1 MNKQYALSR
10 GFAMSQNKNLVMLLV
25 FLAAAFLAF
34 AEVPTSLTY
43 QGKLVEGGQPVDG
56 TRAIGFRLYVD
67 TGDDGFTGSPGD
79 DLAWEQ
85 APTTVSVNHGIFSW
99 ELAFTGGFTGTYLE
113 IQDIFGAGH
122 DLYLQVHVGPAGSA
136 WGACTPLIPA
146 DKITTQGFA
155 FGIADKAVTP
165 AKLADG
171 SAVGQLLQYNGTAWV
186 LVDGSGLGNVAD
198 GTIDGQT
205 ARWNNTSGQWEASD
219 VLTNDG
225 SDLAVT
231 GDLTITGE
239 AGYSDVA
246 DMGTDEADLVHKK
259 YVDDLVATAGD
270 DWGSQVVETDASLTG
285 DGVTL
290 TELGIATD
298 GVNETHVNWGLGA
311 DQVSAEDLLYDN
323 TTSGLAASDVQ
334 DALDEIADGGSA
346 NYWGVEGNDA
356 TSVASNFI
364 GTINNTGL
372 AFRTND
378 TERMRL
384 QNSGQ
389 LTIGSTTAGGKLDV
403 HQTSANDV
411 ARFINYGDPSNI
423 RMRRTQGTQAS
434 PTATSGANT
443 ILGRFYAE
451 GYDGSGFTS
460 AAALEFVTDAT
471 GGASDDMPGRISF
484 LTTPDGTGALEERM
498 RIRNNGFV
506 GINKTDPASYLDVGG
521 DANVDGN
528 LTVGGKLG
536 LDGHDPAP
544 AGAVGEIYVNSADG
558 KLYYHNG
565 TIWEEVATG
574 AIATSLQDAYIGGN
588 TITTAV
594 DADPVVINAGGSG
607 AEALYVGGTG
617 GGNAIKTNGHLWME
631 TGNLAMDD
639 GHINVTDAYNGGSVL
654 FVEQTGSNRVATFS
668 NNAMSMSPAVYIN
681 NSGGSYAL
689 QTSSGNVVV
698 DNGALWLDGL
708 ARIDGEVIVRDA
720 TDATTFYVNNT
731 TGQTQIEGKLAV
743 RESDDD
749 VFNVDGTSGQI
760 WTGGD
765 IYSEG
770 MIHVQ
775 ESGSD
780 VATIHGTS
788 GDFWTRGSI
797 YFEGTTEDVNET
809 RLTVIDPTAPR
820 TITFPNESGTV
831 LLDATL
837 SENDPV
843 VTAEVGIIVSDG
855 TNISSITNNSA
866 NWNTAFSWGDHSLV
880 GYLTSADLDDYWNTS
895 DFTASDITN
904 WNTAYGWGDHS
915 LEGYLTSETDPIFN
929 AWLATPPNVSV
940 FTNDAGYITIAD
952 VVGTNIAQG
961 TRTATTVPVTS
972 STGSDATLDIATTAL
987 AGVMSA
993 ADKTKLDGIEAGA
1006 TGNQDIELTG
1016 DDLGLTGS
1024 AVTVDLS
1031 PYMDNTDA
1039 QTLSVGAGTVTTSL
1053 IQLTGSSNDVTL
1065 EAGSNVTLSE
1075 AGNTI
1080 TIAST
1085 DNDTWQANTQAQ
1097 NGYVTAGGA
1106 NNNMVW
1112 KTDGSGAPA
1121 WRADNVND
1129 ADADPTNEYNTS
1141 MGWNAG
1147 TNTVSVT
1154 DGGGAKSI
1162 EITGFMESTTDNW
1175 VNESG
1180 DAMTGQLD
1188 MTGYTG
1194 APFVLDAGNAVMVS
1208 NLNADLLDG
1217 QHWSDIQAWVNANDD
1232 NTTYSA
1238 GSGIDIT
1245 GTTISNTAPDQTVG
1259 LSAGTGIAV
1268 AGTYPNFTITNT
1280 APSSGGTVTSVTAS
1294 SPLASSGGATPNIT
1308 INQANGTQN
1317 GYLTSADWNTFNNKL
1332 ESGDNISELV
1342 NDEGYITL
1350 ADVAGTNIAQG
1361 TRTATTVPVT
1371 SSTGSDAT
1379 LDIATTALAG
1389 VMSAADKTKLDG
1401 IANGANNY
1409 VHPNHTGDVTSSGDG
1424 ATVIANDAV
1433 TNAKLANMAANTI
1446 KGRISTAGDPQ
1457 DLTAT
1462 QVRTI
1467 LNVADGANNYVHPNH
1482 TGDVTSSGDGATVI
1496 ANNAV
1501 TYAKM
1506 QTVSAQR
1513 LLGNP
1518 TASAAVPSE
1527 ITVSTGLNLSLA
1539 GVLTAT
1545 GSGGTVTNIATNNGI
1560 TGGPITGTGTI
1571 GLTGQALALHNLA
1584 SNGMIARTGSGTV
1597 AARTI
1602 TWSGNGGSV
1611 TNGNGVSGNPTISL
1625 SIGTGATQVAAGNH
1639 GHTNMVTGTG
1649 TAGYT
1654 ARWATSATLE
1664 ASSIQDNGAGNIGIN
1679 RSPSA
1684 TYRLVAENGSNAKA
1698 YLAGN
1703 TWGVYGE
1710 GDGAGVYGVT
1720 GSGPP
1725 YTYGILGH
1733 GSLSCGVYGSSPTYG
1748 VRGNSLTGT
1757 GVYGEG
1763 STNGVYGSGT
1773 TTGVRGEG
1781 STYGVRGEGTY
1792 GVYGSGTVGATR
1804 YGIYGTASGGTIN
1817 WAGYFNGNVATN
1829 GYLNIQNITAPGA
1842 GNRLYANSG
1851 NLYWDGTLLNTGGA
1865 TPGGANTQ
1873 VQYNNS
1879 GTFAGSADF
1888 TWNNS
1893 TKVLT
1898 VGGANPITINGTTG
1912 KIDCKTVDP
1921 VIEIEGE
1928 KYATYN
1934 WDGIGLRTDVV
1945 GVAQLTN
1952 GEFRVD
1958 MAKQPKAS
1966 DLWLFYHA
1974 VAETSIIPF
1983 VTPQD
1988 PVILMARVEGS
1999 ELVVRSISGE
2009 ENARFGYRLS
2019 GVRIDMVGTQEEIN
2033 IRTDDPFPHIKVTD
2047 YDKNGS
2053 KLK

>member
-1 MNKQYALSR
+1 
-10 GFAMSQNKNLVMLLV
+10 
-25 FLAAAFLAF
+25 
-34 AEVPTSLTY
+34 
-43 QGKLVEGGQPVDG
+43 
-56 TRAIGFRLYVD
+56 
-67 TGDDGFTGSPGD
+67 
-79 DLAWEQ
+79 
-85 APTTVSVNHGIFSW
+85 
-99 ELAFTGGFTGTYLE
+99 
-113 IQDIFGAGH
+113 
-122 DLYLQVHVGPAGSA
+122 
-136 WGACTPLIPA
+136 
-146 DKITTQGFA
+146 
-155 FGIADKAVTP
+155 
-165 AKLADG
+165 
-171 SAVGQLLQYNGTAWV
+171 
-186 LVDGSGLGNVAD
+186 
-198 GTIDGQT
+198 
-205 ARWNNTSGQWEASD
+205 
-219 VLTNDG
+219 
-225 SDLAVT
+225 
-231 GDLTITGE
+231 
-239 AGYSDVA
+239 
-246 DMGTDEADLVHKK
+246 
-259 YVDDLVATAGD
+259 
-270 DWGSQVVETDASLTG
+270 
-285 DGVTL
+285 
-290 TELGIATD
+290 
-298 GVNETHVNWGLGA
+298 
-311 DQVSAEDLLYDN
+311 
-323 TTSGLAASDVQ
+323 
-334 DALDEIADGGSA
+334 
-346 NYWGVEGNDA
+346 
-356 TSVASNFI
+356 
-364 GTINNTGL
+364 
-372 AFRTND
+372 
-378 TERMRL
+378 
-384 QNSGQ
+384 
-389 LTIGSTTAGGKLDV
+389 
-403 HQTSANDV
+403 
-411 ARFINYGDPSNI
+411 
-423 RMRRTQGTQAS
+423 
-434 PTATSGANT
+434 
-443 ILGRFYAE
+443 
-451 GYDGSGFTS
+451 
-460 AAALEFVTDAT
+460 
-471 GGASDDMPGRISF
+471 MPGRISF

-536 LDGHDPAP
+536 LGGHDPAP

-565 TIWEEVATG
+565 TTWEEVATG
-574 AIATSLQDAYIGGN
+574 AIATSLQDAYDGGN
-588 TITTAV
+588 TIATAV

-654 FVEQTGSNRVATFS
+654 FVEQTGNNRVATFS

-708 ARIDGEVIVRDA
+708 ARIDGQVIVRDA
-720 TDATTFYVNNT
+720 TDATTFFVNNA
-731 TGQTQIEGKLAV
+731 TGQTEIEGKLAV
-743 RESDDD
+743 RESGAD

-760 WTGGD
+760 WTSGD

-809 RLTVIDPTAPR
+809 RLTVVDPTAPR

-843 VTAEVGIIVSDG
+843 VAAEVGIIVSDG
-855 TNISSITNNSA
+855 TTISSIADNSA

-880 GYLTSADLDDYWNTS
+880 GYLISADLDDYWNTS

-904 WNTAYGWGDHS
+904 WNEAHGWGDHA
-915 LEGYLTSETDPIFN
+915 EAGYLTSYTETDPIFN

-940 FTNDAGYITIAD
+940 FTNDAGYITIGD

-972 STGSDATLDIATTAL
+972 STGSDATLDIATTTL

-1031 PYMDNTDA
+1031 PYMDNTDN
-1039 QTLSVGAGTVTTSL
+1039 QTLSVGAGTGTTSL
-1053 IQLTGSSNDVTL
+1053 IQLTGSANDVTL

-1112 KTDGSGAPA
+1112 KTDGSGNPA

-1129 ADADPTNEYNTS
+1129 ADSDPTNEYNTGAS
-1141 MGWNAG
+1141 WADA
-1147 TNTVSVT
+1147 TNTFSVT
-1154 DGGGAKSI
+1154 DAGGSVSAV
-1162 EITGFMESTTDNW
+1162 ITGFMDSGTDNW
-1175 VNESG
+1175 VDESG

-1194 APFVLDAGNAVMVS
+1194 APFVLDAGNAVMVA

-1217 QHWSDIQAWVNANDD
+1217 QHWSDIQTWVNANDD

-1238 GSGIDIT
+1238 GTGISFA
-1245 GTTISNTAPDQTVG
+1245 GTVINNAAPDQTVV
-1259 LSAGTGIAV
+1259 LSEGTGISV
-1268 AGTYPNFTITNT
+1268 TGTYPNFTITNSS
-1280 APSSGGTVTSVTAS
+1280 PSSGGTVTSVTAS
-1294 SPLASSGGATPNIT
+1294 TPLSSSGGTTPNIS
-1308 INQANGTQN
+1308 IQVANGSQD
-1317 GYLTSADWNTFNNKL
+1317 GYLSSTDWNTFNDKL

-1342 NDEGYITL
+1342 NDEGYITI
-1350 ADVAGTNIAQG
+1350 ADVVGTNIAQG

-1401 IANGANNY
+1401 IANNANNY
-1409 VHPNHTGDVTSSGDG
+1409 VHPNHTGDVTSTGDG
-1424 ATVIANDAV
+1424 ATVIANDV
-1433 TNAKLANMAANTI
+1433 VSNTKLANMAANTI

-1467 LNVADGANNYVHPNH
+1467 LNVADGANNYVHP
-1482 TGDVTSSGDGATVI
+1482 TGFG
-1496 ANNAV
+1496 NA
-1501 TYAKM
+1501 
-1506 QTVSAQR
+1506 
-1513 LLGNP
+1513 P
-1518 TASAAVPSE
+1518 ASALSGADVISQVQVNTNGHVTGVATRALTPANIGAATSGHNHNHDDLNSISAAGSGVTHGH
-1527 ITVSTGLNLSLA
+1527 ITAGAQTIA
-1539 GVLTAT
+1539 GVKTFSSFPLTPST
-1545 GSGGTVTNIATNNGI
+1545 D
-1560 TGGPITGTGTI
+1560 
-1571 GLTGQALALHNLA
+1571 
-1584 SNGMIARTGSGTV
+1584 
-1597 AARTI
+1597 
-1602 TWSGNGGSV
+1602 
-1611 TNGNGVSGNPTISL
+1611 PT
-1625 SIGTGATQVAAGNH
+1625 TDYQVANKQYVDDA
-1639 GHTNMVTGTG
+1639 V
-1649 TAGYT
+1649 
-1654 ARWATSATLE
+1654 
-1664 ASSIQDNGAGNIGIN
+1664 ASS
-1679 RSPSA
+1679 
-1684 TYRLVAENGSNAKA
+1684 T
-1698 YLAGN
+1698 
-1703 TWGVYGE
+1703 
-1710 GDGAGVYGVT
+1710 
-1720 GSGPP
+1720 
-1725 YTYGILGH
+1725 
-1733 GSLSCGVYGSSPTYG
+1733 
-1748 VRGNSLTGT
+1748 
-1757 GVYGEG
+1757 
-1763 STNGVYGSGT
+1763 TNP
-1773 TTGVRGEG
+1773 
-1781 STYGVRGEGTY
+1781 
-1792 GVYGSGTVGATR
+1792 A
-1804 YGIYGTASGGTIN
+1804 
-1817 WAGYFNGNVATN
+1817 
-1829 GYLNIQNITAPGA
+1829 
-1842 GNRLYANSG
+1842 
-1851 NLYWDGTLLNTGGA
+1851 
-1865 TPGGANTQ
+1865 GANTN

-1879 GTFAGSADF
+1879 GAFGGSADF

-1898 VGGANPITINGTTG
+1898 VGGTNPITINGTTG

-1921 VIEIEGE
+1921 VIEIEGQ

-1945 GVAQLTN
+1945 GVAQLTS

-1974 VAETSIIPF
+1974 VAETTIIPF
-1983 VTPQD
+1983 VTAQD
-1988 PVILMARVEGS
+1988 PAILMARVEGS

-2009 ENARFGYRLS
+2009 ENARFSYRLS
-2019 GVRIDMVGTQEEIN
+2019 GVRIDMVGSQEEIN
-2033 IRTDDPFPHIKVTD
+2033 IRTDDPFPHIKVSD
-2047 YDKNGS
+2047 YDKNGA